1 MQNAI
6 VRNIILS
13 IMKSKFRVMFEEEA
27 FVLPDSF
34 EEDEID
40 IFAELGVVNNRP
52 VAAKSAQNFQ
62 NENLAILLSDDNEAE
77 HQEDVQP
84 INVVQNEVLTETQ
97 MGTISDETITEL
109 LEVLVKKELHSLD
122 QDLIISKIPTKAKFN
137 LETAKVS
144 KSEEE
149 YELSVIIEVDGSG
162 PLRPF
167 AKVRSENN
175 SLLIEPA
182 PKTIPSSWIPLYEA
196 LRDMLA
202 KAMQALSSTT
212 FTINKNV

>member
-1 MQNAI
+1 
-6 VRNIILS
+6 
-13 IMKSKFRVMFEEEA
+13 MFQEEA
-27 FVLPDSF
+27 FVLPESF

-52 VAAKSAQNFQ
+52 VAANSAQNFQ
-62 NENLAILLSDDNEAE
+62 NDNLAILLSEDNEAD

-84 INVVQNEVLTETQ
+84 INVVQNEALIETQ
-97 MGTISDETITEL
+97 MATISDETITEL

-122 QDLIISKIPTKAKFN
+122 HDTIISKIPTKAKFN

-202 KAMQALSSTT
+202 KAMQALSSTS

>member
-1 MQNAI
+1 M
-6 VRNIILS
+6 LS
-13 IMKSKFRVMFEEEA
+13 IMKFKCYSMFQEEA
-27 FVLPDSF
+27 FVLPNSF
-34 EEDEID
+34 QEDDID

-52 VAAKSAQNFQ
+52 AAVKSSQDFQ
-62 NENLAILLSDDNEAE
+62 SENLAILLAQDDESEPQEEVQQINAAPNET
-77 HQEDVQP
+77 V
-84 INVVQNEVLTETQ
+84 IETQ
-97 MGTISDETITEL
+97 VTTISDETITEL

-122 QDLIISKIPTKAKFN
+122 QDSIISKIPTKAKFN
-137 LETAKVS
+137 LETARVR
-144 KSEEE
+144 KSDEE

-175 SLLIEPA
+175 SLMIEPA

-202 KAMQALSSTT
+202 KAMQALSSTS

>member
-6 VRNIILS
+6 ERNITLS
-13 IMKSKFRVMFEEEA
+13 IMKSELKLMFQEEA

-34 EEDEID
+34 EEDDID

-52 VAAKSAQNFQ
+52 VAAKPGQDFQ
-62 NENLAILLSDDNEAE
+62 NENLAILLSNDNEEEQKEESQATPA
-77 HQEDVQP
+77 VQH
-84 INVVQNEVLTETQ
+84 ETKFEAKIA
-97 MGTISDETITEL
+97 TITDETITEL

-122 QDLIISKIPTKAKFN
+122 KDSIISKIPTKAKFN

-144 KSEEE
+144 KSDEE

-167 AKVRSENN
+167 AKVRSQNN
-175 SLLIEPA
+175 SLVIEPA

-202 KAMQALSSTT
+202 KAMQALSSTN
-212 FTINKNV
+212 FTIHKNI

>member
-1 MQNAI
+1 MQNAT
-6 VRNIILS
+6 VRNIMLS
-13 IMKSKFRVMFEEEA
+13 IMKSQYELMFQEEA
-27 FVLPDSF
+27 FVLPNSF
-34 EEDEID
+34 EEDDID

-52 VAAKSAQNFQ
+52 AAVKSSQDFQ
-62 NENLAILLSDDNEAE
+62 SENLAILLAEDDESAP
-77 HQEDVQP
+77 QEDVQQ
-84 INVVQNEVLTETQ
+84 INTAQNETVIETQ
-97 MGTISDETITEL
+97 MTTISDETITEL

-122 QDLIISKIPTKAKFN
+122 QDSIISKIPTKAKFN

-144 KSEEE
+144 KSDEE

-175 SLLIEPA
+175 SLMIEPA

-202 KAMQALSSTT
+202 KAMQALSSTS

>member
-1 MQNAI
+1 M
-6 VRNIILS
+6 LS
-13 IMKSKFRVMFEEEA
+13 IMKSQYGLMFQEEA
-27 FVLPDSF
+27 FVLPNSF
-34 EEDEID
+34 EEDDID

-52 VAAKSAQNFQ
+52 AAVKSSQDFQ
-62 NENLAILLSDDNEAE
+62 SENLAILLAEDNESE
-77 HQEDVQP
+77 PQEDVQQ
-84 INVVQNEVLTETQ
+84 INTAQNETVTETQ
-97 MGTISDETITEL
+97 VTTISDETITEL

-122 QDLIISKIPTKAKFN
+122 QDSIISKIPTKAKFN

-144 KSEEE
+144 KSDEE

-175 SLLIEPA
+175 SLMIEPA

-202 KAMQALSSTT
+202 KAMQALSSTS

>member
-6 VRNIILS
+6 ERNITLS
-13 IMKSKFRVMFEEEA
+13 IMKSELWSMFQEEA

-34 EEDEID
+34 EEDDID

-52 VAAKSAQNFQ
+52 VAAKPGQDFQ
-62 NENLAILLSDDNEAE
+62 NENLAILLSNDNEEEQKEESQATPA
-77 HQEDVQP
+77 VQH
-84 INVVQNEVLTETQ
+84 ETKFEAKIA
-97 MGTISDETITEL
+97 TISDETITEL

-122 QDLIISKIPTKAKFN
+122 KDSIISKIPTKAKFN

-144 KSEEE
+144 KSDEE

-167 AKVRSENN
+167 AKVRSQNN
-175 SLLIEPA
+175 SLVIEPA

-202 KAMQALSSTT
+202 KAMQALSSTN
-212 FTINKNV
+212 FTINKNI

>member
-1 MQNAI
+1 M
-6 VRNIILS
+6 LS
-13 IMKSKFRVMFEEEA
+13 IMKSQYELMFQEEA
-27 FVLPDSF
+27 FVLPNSF
-34 EEDEID
+34 EEDDID

-52 VAAKSAQNFQ
+52 AAVKSSQDFQ
-62 NENLAILLSDDNEAE
+62 SENLAILLAEDDESE
-77 HQEDVQP
+77 PQEDVQQ
-84 INVVQNEVLTETQ
+84 INTSQNETVIETQ
-97 MGTISDETITEL
+97 MTTISDETITEL

-122 QDLIISKIPTKAKFN
+122 QDSIISKIPTKAKFN

-144 KSEEE
+144 KSDEE

-175 SLLIEPA
+175 SLMIEPA

-202 KAMQALSSTT
+202 KAMQALSSTS

>member
-1 MQNAI
+1 
-6 VRNIILS
+6 
-13 IMKSKFRVMFEEEA
+13 MFQEEA
-27 FVLPDSF
+27 FVLPNSF
-34 EEDEID
+34 EEDDID
-40 IFAELGVVNNRP
+40 IFAELGVVNNQP
-52 VAAKSAQNFQ
+52 VAVKSNQKFQ
-62 NENLAILLSDDNEAE
+62 NENLAILLSDDDEAE
-77 HQEDVQP
+77 P
-84 INVVQNEVLTETQ
+84 LIETQ
-97 MGTISDETITEL
+97 ESLATQQPVVNETSTTTISDETITEL
-109 LEVLVKKELHSLD
+109 LEVLVKKELNSLD
-122 QDLIISKIPTKAKFN
+122 QESIISKIPTKAKFN

-144 KSEEE
+144 KSDEE

-202 KAMQALSSTT
+202 KAMQALSSTN

>member
-6 VRNIILS
+6 ERNITLS
-13 IMKSKFRVMFEEEA
+13 IMKSELKLMFQEEA

-34 EEDEID
+34 EEDDID

-52 VAAKSAQNFQ
+52 VAAKPGQDFQ
-62 NENLAILLSDDNEAE
+62 NENLAILLSNDNEEEQKEESQATPA
-77 HQEDVQP
+77 VQH
-84 INVVQNEVLTETQ
+84 ETKFEAKIA
-97 MGTISDETITEL
+97 TISDETITEL

-122 QDLIISKIPTKAKFN
+122 KDSIISKIPTKAKFN

-144 KSEEE
+144 KSDEE

-167 AKVRSENN
+167 AKVRSQNN
-175 SLLIEPA
+175 SLVIEPA

-202 KAMQALSSTT
+202 KAMQALSSTN
-212 FTINKNV
+212 FTINKNI